1 MKYRKKPV
9 IIDAIIDAA
18 RYMIDKPLPDWFMD
32 RVTDNTITI
41 HEDGTCHIRTLEGT
55 MKADRGD
62 YIILGVSGEV
72 YPCKPDIFEKTYD
85 KVIEVEFCPG
95 ITIKEAI
102 EELKERA
109 KDGNTYCGRF
119 NAWTFTSDMSVDD
132 AYMMVI
138 GKTYLQRQK
147 EQEEWIEDLKR
158 REEEHNAKI
167 PELTK
172 EWIEEGHKVL
182 SEDKWQMWD
191 ECVPVRLSDLYNG
204 MELGQCL
211 NIIRTVKE
219 KTIADDIEVMRNQ
232 GHSGMSWSL
241 MKSMIKAFCDC
252 GDEFLAQ
259 LDN

>member
-9 IIDAIIDAA
+9 IIDAA
-18 RYMIDKPLPDWFMD
+18 RYMIDKSLPDWFMD

-41 HEDGTCHIRTLEGT
+41 HEDGTCHIRTLEGI

-62 YIILGVSGEV
+62 YIILGVNGEV

-95 ITIKEAI
+95 ITIKEAV

-109 KDGNTYCGRF
+109 KDGNAYCGRF
-119 NAWTFTSDMSVDD
+119 NVWAFTSDMSVDD
-132 AYMMVI
+132 AYMMAM
-138 GKTYLQRQK
+138 GKTYSQHQK
-147 EQEEWIEDLKR
+147 EQEEW
-158 REEEHNAKI
+158 REEYDRRKEEHKAKI

-172 EWIEEGHKVL
+172 EWIKEGHKVL

-191 ECVPVRLSDLYNG
+191 ECVPIRLSDLYEG

-211 NIIRTVKE
+211 DIIRTIKE
-219 KTIADDIEVMRNQ
+219 KSIADGIEVMRNQ
-232 GHSGMSWSL
+232 GHSGMSWGL

-252 GDEFLAQ
+252 GNEFLLQ
-259 LDN
+259 LGD